1 MPKKKRLNK
10 AQKQRIE
17 NIKWITMF
25 LVVMATVA
33 VYLASFIEVDK
44 TQASIEFNKKTLAK
58 LNEDLKIKSSKVERL
73 KRADVISKKAK
84 KIGLVSSKPETIIV
98 KIND

>member
-10 AQKQRIE
+10 AQKQKIE

-84 KIGLVSSKPETIIV
+84 KIGLVASKPETIIV
-98 KIND
+98 EIND

>member
-10 AQKQRIE
+10 AQKQKIE

-84 KIGLVSSKPETIIV
+84 KIGLVASKPETIIV
-98 KIND
+98 EVND

>member
-10 AQKQRIE
+10 AQKQKIE

-84 KIGLVSSKPETIIV
+84 KIGLVASKPETIIV

>member
-10 AQKQRIE
+10 AQKQKIE

-84 KIGLVSSKPETIIV
+84 KIGLVSGKPETIIV

>member
-10 AQKQRIE
+10 AQKQKIE

-73 KRADVISKKAK
+73 KRADIISKKAK
-84 KIGLVSSKPETIIV
+84 KIGLVASKPETIIV

>member
-84 KIGLVSSKPETIIV
+84 KIGLVASKPETIIV
-98 KIND
+98 EVND